1 MEWTIVGLV
10 ALRAAVDVVETIY
23 ISGFIIAWDNPAV
36 VDGWSTIGDGITEK
50 REQTEMMHLIVTL
63 GMGSPGKTPVA
74 SRKMGSM
81 FQTRL
86 ELLIKRS
93 KIPRVYRFMISIFK
107 IINMK
112 YVFCRISIEFLSNI
126 GGPIMF
132 IFRKYVLIGLTVAV
146 GNAEERII
154 IMQ

>member
-1 MEWTIVGLV
+1 
-10 ALRAAVDVVETIY
+10 
-23 ISGFIIAWDNPAV
+23 
-36 VDGWSTIGDGITEK
+36 
-50 REQTEMMHLIVTL
+50 
-63 GMGSPGKTPVA
+63 
-74 SRKMGSM
+74 
-81 FQTRL
+81 
-86 ELLIKRS
+86 
-93 KIPRVYRFMISIFK
+93 MISIFK

-146 GNAEERII
+146 GNAEEKII